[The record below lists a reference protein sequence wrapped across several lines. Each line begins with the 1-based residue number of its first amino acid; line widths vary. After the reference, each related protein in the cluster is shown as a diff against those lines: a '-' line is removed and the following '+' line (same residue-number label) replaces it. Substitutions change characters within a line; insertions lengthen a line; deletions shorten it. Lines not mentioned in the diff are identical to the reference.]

1 MKYQLAQH
9 SMRGA
14 RPSNQDRVA
23 VVERDN
29 AVLMVLADGL
39 GGHTGGE
46 LAAEILA
53 QTAVR
58 MFQAVRQPVII
69 KPASFLALII
79 MHAHKAISDV
89 GDAHRP
95 PITPRTTCVLCLVQN
110 GYAYWAHVGDS
121 RLYLFRGGQI
131 VKRTR
136 DHTFTEH
143 LRSGGLLKDDEISN
157 HPEKSRLL
165 KCVGGPLNPT
175 ITLGD
180 ETPLFPGDLLLLCS
194 DGLWEALKPAEFFE
208 FLKFDVLEEG
218 VEEMLLAAERKMKN
232 ASDNL
237 SAICLRWKDTRTT
250 DLPLQAVTAHEA
262 TQQSLWDDAAKTL
275 AAQHTDPSPAK
286 PAVAKKTKDEDKSF
300 DTALKDIEDFI
311 KGFEGKQ

>member
-9 SMRGA
+9 SMRGS

-39 GGHTGGE
+39 GGHAGGE
-46 LAAEILA
+46 LAAEILT

-58 MFQAVRQPVII
+58 MFQAVRQPVIT

-79 MHAHKAISDV
+79 MHAHKAITDV
-89 GDAHRP
+89 GEAHRP
-95 PITPRTTCVLCLVQN
+95 RITPRTTCVLCLVQN
-110 GYAYWAHVGDS
+110 GYAYWGHVGDS
-121 RLYLFRGGQI
+121 RLYLFRGSQI

-143 LRSGGLLKDDEISN
+143 LRSGGLLKDDEISG

-165 KCVGGPLNPT
+165 KCVGGPYNPT

-180 ETPLFPGDLLLLCS
+180 ETPLYPGDLLLLCS
-194 DGLWEALKPAEFFE
+194 DGLWEALKPAELLE
-208 FLKFDVLEEG
+208 FLKYDVLEEG
-218 VEEMLLAAERKMKN
+218 VEEMLLAAEHKMKN

-237 SAICLRWKDTRTT
+237 SAICLRWKDTLTSE
-250 DLPLQAVTAHEA
+250 LPLQAVTAHEA
-262 TQQSLWDDAAKTL
+262 SQQSLWDDAARTL
-275 AAQHTDPSPAK
+275 AAQYTDSSPAK
-286 PAVAKKTKDEDKSF
+286 PAVPKKTKGEEKPF
-300 DTALKDIEDFI
+300 DTALKDLEDFI
-311 KGFEGKQ
+311 KTFEGKR